1 MDTNDVRKWSDDFRN
16 SRGRLPDLLPS
27 DAYSGTFG
35 NAGMHREHIG
45 IVRIWPE
52 NRGLPAQG

>member
-1 MDTNDVRKWSDDFRN
+1 MSDVRKWSDDFWN
-16 SRGRLPDLLPS
+16 SCGRLPDLLHS
-27 DAYSGTFG
+27 DACSGTSG

-45 IVRIWPE
+45 IIRIWPE

>member
-1 MDTNDVRKWSDDFRN
+1 MSGSPALGHMFWN
-16 SRGRLPDLLPS
+16 S
-27 DAYSGTFG
+27 G

-45 IVRIWPE
+45 VVRIWPE